1 LQEKN
6 LIYAA
11 VANNMWVCIR
21 RAMETAWKGGKKR
34 HAGNGFFVLI
44 TAILKGKPQTW
55 WSGQRVV

>member
-1 LQEKN
+1 MQEKN

-55 WSGQRVV
+55 